1 MIRFFI
7 CENITSFI
15 QKQQKEISDSQFF
28 IMENNAKPAFIY
40 AYSIFE
46 STITELLRYYLNAF
60 PEKLGKHFVI
70 EKKDLLAT
78 AKTQA
83 VLLKLI
89 DQHIRKF
96 SSDTL
101 ISYLTFFF
109 DTLSIKII
117 VEKNKIEEISSQRNK
132 IIHDDA
138 RAELMYSCIPHKE
151 KCQPL
156 SSSVLKEYIKIFIQ
170 ILEQTKEQI
179 SLKYQK
185 YTKEFLIRELWTYA
199 FSTPLLNF
207 DHLWEF
213 DNKGMLKIKDL
224 DIIKERVD
232 NISSSEHLLL
242 SIFLQQ
248 YNNDLNEYLHSF
260 KDIPALVCLDSRNKN
275 KLVNIIN
282 FFEYHPLFF
291 CGEILK

>member
-28 IMENNAKPAFIY
+28 IMENNVKPAFIY

-46 STITELLRYYLNAF
+46 STITEILRYYLNAF
-60 PEKLGKHFVI
+60 PEKIEKKFVI

-78 AKTQA
+78 AKTQDIM
-83 VLLKLI
+83 KKFI
-89 DQHIRKF
+89 DKHIRKF
-96 SSDTL
+96 SSETL
-101 ISYLTFFF
+101 SSYLTFFF
-109 DTLSIKII
+109 HTLSIKII
-117 VEKNKIEEISSQRNK
+117 FEKNRIEEISSQRNK

-138 RAELMYSCIPHKE
+138 RAELMYSSIHDKE

-156 SSSVLKEYIKIFIQ
+156 SISVLNEYIRIFIQ

-179 SLKYQK
+179 LLKYHK

-199 FSTPLLNF
+199 FSTPFLNF
-207 DHLWEF
+207 DNLWEF
-213 DNKGMLKIKDL
+213 DNEGILKIKDL
-224 DIIKERVD
+224 EINKERIR

-248 YNNDLNEYLHSF
+248 YNNDINEYLHSF
-260 KDIPALVCLDSRNKN
+260 KDIPPLVGLDSRNKN

-282 FFEYHPLFF
+282 FFQYHPLFF

>member
-109 DTLSIKII
+109 DTLSIKT
-117 VEKNKIEEISSQRNK
+117 R
-132 IIHDDA
+132 
-138 RAELMYSCIPHKE
+138 LY
-151 KCQPL
+151 
-156 SSSVLKEYIKIFIQ
+156 
-170 ILEQTKEQI
+170 
-179 SLKYQK
+179 
-185 YTKEFLIRELWTYA
+185 
-199 FSTPLLNF
+199 NF
-207 DHLWEF
+207 Y
-213 DNKGMLKIKDL
+213 K
-224 DIIKERVD
+224 
-232 NISSSEHLLL
+232 
-242 SIFLQQ
+242 
-248 YNNDLNEYLHSF
+248 
-260 KDIPALVCLDSRNKN
+260 
-275 KLVNIIN
+275 
-282 FFEYHPLFF
+282 
-291 CGEILK
+291 